1 MHTNAFYLIGAG
13 GHGKVVLDALL
24 AAGVH
29 DYKVHIRDGAPE
41 LKGKDFLG
49 HIIQCPVLALEMS
62 GHHFHI
68 AVGNCRAREQLF
80 SSLLKMEALPLTIVH
95 PAASLS
101 RFAVIGNGSFL
112 AAQSVVAPAAV
123 VGAGVIVNHGAVV
136 DHDCV
141 VGDFSHIAP
150 NATLGGCV
158 IVGVG
163 ALVGAG
169 ANILPGVSIGD
180 GAVIGAG
187 AVVTNDVHAGE
198 VRAGVPAKN
207 TRRS

>member
-13 GHGKVVLDALL
+13 GHAKVVLDALL
-24 AAGVH
+24 SAGVH
-29 DYKVHIRDGAPE
+29 DYTFHIRDGAPGLE
-41 LKGKDFLG
+41 GKDFLG
-49 HIIQCPVLALEMS
+49 HRIECPAIAPQMS
-62 GHHFHI
+62 GCHFHVAI
-68 AVGNCRAREQLF
+68 GNCKAREQLF
-80 SSLLKMEALPLTIVH
+80 TALLKMGSLPRTVVH

-101 RFAVIGNGSFL
+101 RFAVLGNGSFL
-112 AAQSVVAPAAV
+112 AAQSVVAPAAA

-158 IVGVG
+158 IVGAGV
-163 ALVGAG
+163 LVGAG
-169 ANILPGVSIGD
+169 ANVLPGVSIGD

-187 AVVTNDVHAGE
+187 AVVTNDVYAGE
-198 VRAGVPAKN
+198 VRAGIPAKN